1 MLKDWIGFASS
12 VFFRTF
18 ASQETE
24 IITIKNRIMLNK
36 EDKKVQKFINQCADF
51 CKTAGLKTLKEVYD
65 WLVADLTDT
74 YKGRA
79 PKWKIESV
87 AEDITESICLKL
99 NIHQKGIPK

>member
-1 MLKDWIGFASS
+1 
-12 VFFRTF
+12 
-18 ASQETE
+18 
-24 IITIKNRIMLNK
+24 MLNR

-51 CKTAGLKTLKEVYD
+51 CKTAGLKTQKEVYD

-99 NIHQKGIPK
+99 SIHQKGIRK

>member
-1 MLKDWIGFASS
+1 
-12 VFFRTF
+12 
-18 ASQETE
+18 
-24 IITIKNRIMLNK
+24 MLNR

-51 CKTAGLKTLKEVYD
+51 CKAAGLKTQKEVYD

-74 YKGRA
+74 YKGSA

-99 NIHQKGIPK
+99 NIHQKGIRK